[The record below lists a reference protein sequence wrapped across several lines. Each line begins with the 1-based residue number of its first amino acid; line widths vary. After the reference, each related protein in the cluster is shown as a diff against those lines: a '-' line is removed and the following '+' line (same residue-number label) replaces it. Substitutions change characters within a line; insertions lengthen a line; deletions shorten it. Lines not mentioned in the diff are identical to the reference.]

1 MLYIQFFE
9 VRFSFCPLILSRI
22 GYISD
27 KSIRVVIE

>member
-1 MLYIQFFE
+1 MLDVQFFE